1 MKRLNNGEYSDLK
14 NSIMNNGTI
23 EMLKASADK
32 KPKRFEDFR
41 DLINSK
47 TNKRFSPSTISFK
60 LKELTELG
68 MLKRIL
74 TKTRTGR
81 VVVGYV
87 ITGKGIEVVGLFE
100 SHNAKLRS
108 ILED

>member
-1 MKRLNNGEYSDLK
+1 MKKLNSGEYSNLE

-41 DLINSK
+41 ELINPK

-68 MLKRIL
+68 MLKRVL

-81 VVVGYV
+81 IVVGYV
-87 ITGKGIEVVGLFE
+87 ITQKGIDVLGLFE
-100 SHNAKLRS
+100 SYNAKLRS
-108 ILED
+108 IFED